1 MPETFETL
9 YASLLKQV
17 FTTQAREQI
26 AQGSDALASA
36 RTYAEQG
43 KPDFALAFLLLL
55 DIPDGEKR
63 ELLARAYEQ
72 RAFLSERKAEE
83 FQAQFHRPFPM
94 IKLEAQKDR
103 LAAQA
108 IREGKRVRVSTTK
121 IPPIQ

>member
-1 MPETFETL
+1 VPDTFEQL
-9 YASLLKQV
+9 YAPLLKEV

-26 AQGSDALASA
+26 AQGVDPLEAA
-36 RTYAEQG
+36 RSYAEQG
-43 KPDFALAFLLLL
+43 KPDFALAFLLVV

-63 ELLARAYEQ
+63 DLLARAYEQ
-72 RAFLSERKAEE
+72 RATLSEQKAEQ

-108 IREGKRVRVSTTK
+108 VRQGKRVRVSTTK